1 MVLLLPSR
9 FSNVFPEPYS
19 LSPNRLVSS
28 NSNPFPA
35 NISLDMPPQNTPQDK
50 SNGLPLPALAA
61 SHRPSSSKRT
71 VAIALAGVWIL
82 ALWGIFYLWHTGS
95 VGLVDE
101 TEPLFVEAARQMTVT
116 GDWIT
121 PYFNGETRFD
131 KPPLIYWAIA
141 IFNRIIG
148 ANEWS
153 ARLPSAL
160 SALALMV
167 GGFWTIWKFVPAA
180 DVQLGGES
188 WTAKL
193 RDKLQRLGLDGRWWT
208 AALGAAIIGMTPE
221 TIVWGRAG
229 VSDMLL
235 SACIG
240 VSLFAFFW
248 GYATPERSPKMRWY
262 WLSYLA
268 IALGI
273 LTKGP
278 IGFVLPA
285 LIIFCFGLYLGELR
299 TLWREIKP
307 WRGLALILAV
317 SLPWYIA
324 VITIHGQTYIDSFF
338 GYHNFSRFT
347 RVVNQHAAPWY
358 FYFVVIAVGF
368 LPWSVFL
375 PWAIARLNLLN
386 RSRWISRPRRDRLRL
401 FAGFW
406 LIAIFGFF
414 SIAVTKLPSYVL
426 PAMPAAGILVTF
438 LVRDIWT
445 GNWDSSAQP
454 SRPGTSIPLRS
465 TKTWGFRTSHWT
477 LVATFAILTVGFIAS
492 PLWLPTIRDPD
503 MPNIAIA
510 LSQSGLLPRAALT
523 FGAATLLSAWA
534 ILSDRDRHLALITGT
549 ILVIFFTSTAMPVIF
564 LLDSQRQQPLREISV
579 AAVETRQPNEPLVM
593 AGFNK
598 PSMAFYTQ
606 QPMHFFKR
614 LTDAQR
620 AMAQPTWPEPGK
632 TPAGD
637 RAQPSETVLL
647 VVGDDKYNDAN
658 LAAIAT
664 GDRITRVGEYHLLR
678 IPRTDLANHIPPP
691 N

>member
-1 MVLLLPSR
+1 M
-9 FSNVFPEPYS
+9 
-19 LSPNRLVSS
+19 SP
-28 NSNPFPA
+28 NSNPFPVD
-35 NISLDMPPQNTPQDK
+35 ISLDSPPQNK
-50 SNGLPLPALAA
+50 SNGLPSSRPLGTSSLP
-61 SHRPSSSKRT
+61 SCPKNRSM
-71 VAIALAGVWIL
+71 AIALAGLWIL
-82 ALWGIFYLWHTGS
+82 ALWSIFYGWHLGS

-131 KPPLIYWAIA
+131 KPPLIYWGIA
-141 IFNRIIG
+141 IFNGIIG

-167 GGFWTIWKFVPAA
+167 GGFCTLWNFMPAA
-180 DVQLGGES
+180 EAVESGDKTALSKKLES
-188 WTAKL
+188 W
-193 RDKLQRLGLDGRWWT
+193 GLDGRWWT
-208 AALGAAIIGMTPE
+208 AALGAAIIGLTPE

-240 VSLFAFFW
+240 SSLFAFFW
-248 GYATPERSPKMRWY
+248 GYATVERSPKMRWY
-262 WLSYLA
+262 WVSYLA

-285 LIIFCFGLYLGELR
+285 LIIFCFGLYLGELG
-299 TLWREIKP
+299 TIWREIKP
-307 WRGLALILAV
+307 WRGLALILAIA
-317 SLPWYIA
+317 LPWYVAI
-324 VITIHGQTYIDSFF
+324 ITIHGQTYIDSFF

-358 FYFVVIAVGF
+358 FYFIVVAVGF
-368 LPWSVFL
+368 LPWSVSL
-375 PWAIARLNLLN
+375 PWSIARLNLLN
-386 RSRWISRPRRDRLRL
+386 RNAWINRPRRDRLRL

-426 PAMPAAGILVTF
+426 PAMPAAALLVTF

-445 GNWDSSAQP
+445 GHWDDTPRSP
-454 SRPGTSIPLRS
+454 RPGTNSFLNS
-465 TKTWGFRTSHWT
+465 SKTWGFRASHWV
-477 LVATFAILTVGFIAS
+477 LVATFALLTVGFIAS

-510 LSQSGLLPRAALT
+510 LGQSGLLPRATVVFA
-523 FGAATLLSAWA
+523 AATVFSALA
-534 ILSDRDRHLALITGT
+534 ILKDRDRHLSLITGLT
-549 ILVIFFTSTAMPVIF
+549 LVVFFITTAMPIIF

-579 AAVETRQPNEPLVM
+579 AAVQTRQPNEPLVM

-620 AMAQPTWPEPGK
+620 SMAQPTWPEPGK

-637 RAQPSETVLL
+637 RAQPSTTVLL
-647 VVGDDKYNDAN
+647 VVGDDKYKEAN
-658 LAAIAT
+658 LAAIPT
-664 GDRITRVGEYHLLR
+664 GKPIARIGEYHLLR
-678 IPRTDLANHIPPP
+678 IPRTDLANHEPPP
-691 N
+691 DE